1 MRAALAFVVLLPA
14 FLAVPAD
21 PIPEKGTDGDAGGGA
36 DAAVLPCVSGST
48 LDLVYVDQ
56 IAIPL
61 TGASSVAL
69 DGMAVFVNPSED
81 TVQVS
86 LLTADAVGD
95 DSNVATSVQIHQDPI
110 ILTLPPGEAK
120 GAAAATA
127 EAVVRAAFDE
137 TWVDTEQ
144 PALSLGVSLLDGSA
158 FEGTGALDV
167 PFQVH
172 AGDYM
177 FPIVVRLIG
186 DGSKELGAPL
196 SASRV
201 TATCD

>member
-1 MRAALAFVVLLPA
+1 MRAGLAFVVLLPA
-14 FLAVPAD
+14 CLAVPAD

-81 TVQVS
+81 TVVVS
-86 LLTADAVGD
+86 LLTADAVGGEPNLASSID
-95 DSNVATSVQIHQDPI
+95 IHQAPV

-137 TWVDTEQ
+137 TWVDTER
-144 PALSLGVSLLDGSA
+144 PAMSVGMWLLDGEG
-158 FEGTGALDV
+158 FEGTGQIDV

-186 DGSKELGAPL
+186 DGSTELGAPL
-196 SASRV
+196 SAARV